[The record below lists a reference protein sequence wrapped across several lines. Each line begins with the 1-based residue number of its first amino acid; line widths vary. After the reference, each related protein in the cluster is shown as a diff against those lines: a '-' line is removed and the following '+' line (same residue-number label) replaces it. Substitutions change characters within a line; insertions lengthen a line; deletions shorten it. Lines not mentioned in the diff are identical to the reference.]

1 MQSKLTKTAAAIA
14 FIIGAMS
21 IVAGGQVILGKG
33 MDYTI
38 IGWLPKYNFILGLLS
53 SFFTAIVIWKR
64 SKIAMPATIVTL
76 AGNVVALL
84 ALKTTFRD
92 EVAPESINAMI
103 FRIIVWLIILGLMV
117 IAARKEKQVL
127 SSTSA

>member
-21 IVAGGQVILGKG
+21 IVAGGQVILCKG

-53 SFFTAIVIWKR
+53 SFFTAIVLWR
-64 SKIAMPATIVTL
+64 GSKIAMPATIVTL
-76 AGNVVALL
+76 ASNVVALL

>member
-1 MQSKLTKTAAAIA
+1 MSSKLTKTAAAIA

-53 SFFTAIVIWKR
+53 SFFTAIVIWR
-64 SKIAMPATIVTL
+64 GSKMAMPTTIITL
-76 AGNVVALL
+76 ASNVVALL

-103 FRIIVWLIILGLMV
+103 FRIAVWLVILGLMV
-117 IAARKEKQVL
+117 VAARKGRHVL
-127 SSTSA
+127 EAG

>member
-1 MQSKLTKTAAAIA
+1 MSSKLTKTAAAIA

-53 SFFTAIVIWKR
+53 SFFTAIVIWR
-64 SKIAMPATIVTL
+64 GSKIAMPATIVTL

>member
-1 MQSKLTKTAAAIA
+1 
-14 FIIGAMS
+14 
-21 IVAGGQVILGKG
+21 

-53 SFFTAIVIWKR
+53 SFFTAIVIWR
-64 SKIAMPATIVTL
+64 GSKIAMPATIVTL

>member
-1 MQSKLTKTAAAIA
+1 MSSKLTKTAAAIA

-53 SFFTAIVIWKR
+53 SFFTAIVIWR
-64 SKIAMPATIVTL
+64 GSKMAMPTTIITL
-76 AGNVVALL
+76 ASNVVALL

-103 FRIIVWLIILGLMV
+103 FRIAVWLVILGLMV
-117 IAARKEKQVL
+117 IAARKGRHVL
-127 SSTSA
+127 EAG

>member
-1 MQSKLTKTAAAIA
+1 MSSKLTKTAAAIA

-33 MDYTI
+33 MDYTT

-53 SFFTAIVIWKR
+53 SFFTAIVIWR
-64 SKIAMPATIVTL
+64 GSKMAMPTTIITL
-76 AGNVVALL
+76 ASNVVALL

-103 FRIIVWLIILGLMV
+103 FRIAVWLVILGLMV
-117 IAARKEKQVL
+117 VAARKGRHVL
-127 SSTSA
+127 EAG